1 MNDSEVRNKTKS
13 SLEVEGNSHNYYS
26 LKKLEENGIGDITSL
41 PFSIKALLESAIRQ
55 FDGKYITDEHI
66 DLIANWKTTQ
76 KKDSEIPFKPARI
89 VLQDFTGVPAIVD
102 LAAMRSAV
110 VELGG
115 DIERINPQIPVD
127 LVVDHSVITDVAGNK
142 DSFNQNLEL
151 EYERNAER
159 YRFVRW
165 AQQAFDNFR
174 VVPPASGIVHQVNLE
189 HLGTSIMTSEQG
201 DIYLDTVVGTD
212 SHTPMINGLGTIGWG
227 VGGIEAEAAMLGQPL
242 YFVIPEVVGVK
253 LTGKLPEGSTATDL
267 ALTVTSTLR
276 KKGVVGKIVEFF
288 GASLKYMTLADR
300 ATIANMAPEYGATMS
315 FFPTDDVTM
324 DYLKLTGR
332 ERFIELS
339 KAYHK
344 AQGMYRTDETPSP
357 TFTDVVEIN
366 LSEIVPTLAGPK
378 RPQDKVPLSLMKESF
393 IDAISKPVAERGYG
407 LPSEEIER
415 SVNLPQSNETI
426 KTGSIVLAAITSCT
440 NTSNPYVMIAAGLL
454 AKRAVEKGL
463 VTPSFVKTSLT
474 PGSTVVTKYL
484 EESGLLTYLEQLG
497 FFVDGYG
504 CGACCGNTGPLSEEV
519 ETAITDNDLVAA
531 SVLSGNRNFEGRV
544 HPLIKANY
552 LASPPLVVAYA
563 LAGTVQKDLLTEAL
577 GFNSEGEAIF
587 LSDIWPSSQEIE
599 AVIAATVHADL
610 FEKQYG
616 HIFENER
623 WDNIDAPTG
632 PLYEWDEDSSYI
644 QEAPFFTTGNQ
655 NEVPADNFKNMNV
668 LLLLEDSITTDH
680 ISPVGHIGLNSPA
693 GKYLTG
699 KGVSPRQFNSYGSR
713 RGNHNVMMRG
723 TFANVRLRNQLADG
737 KEGGYTK
744 FLPNGEIMAV
754 YDAAMK
760 YKELNHNLLVI
771 AGKEYGTGSS
781 RDWAAKGTAL
791 LGVKVVLAESYER
804 IHRNNLVGMGVLPLQ
819 FLAGESAP
827 SLGLTGT
834 ENYEVIGLD
843 SAPTPGQQAT
853 VRATT
858 SNGDTKEFNVLVRI
872 DSLIEVEYYTS
883 GGILPSV
890 MKQFIEELV

>member
-1 MNDSEVRNKTKS
+1 MNYSEIRSKTLS
-13 SLEVEGNSHNYYS
+13 SLEVDGGTYNYYN
-26 LKKLEENGIGDITSL
+26 LQQVEENGIGDISSL
-41 PFSIKALLESAIRQ
+41 PFSIKALLESAVRQ
-55 FDGKYITDEHI
+55 FDGKYTTDEHI
-66 DLIANWKTTQ
+66 DLLANWKTTQ
-76 KKDSEIPFKPARI
+76 QSDSEIPFKPARI

-110 VELGG
+110 VELDGETG
-115 DIERINPQIPVD
+115 RINPQIPVD
-127 LVVDHSVITDVAGNK
+127 LVVDHSVITDASGNA
-142 DSFNQNLEL
+142 DSFNQNLAL

-189 HLGTSIMTSEQG
+189 HLGTSIMTTEQG
-201 DIYLDTVVGTD
+201 EIFLDTVVGTD

-253 LTGKLPEGSTATDL
+253 LTGQLPEGSTATDL
-267 ALTVTSTLR
+267 ALTVTSMLR

-288 GASLKYMTLADR
+288 GSSLQYVTLADR

-332 ERFIELS
+332 ERFVELS

-344 AQGMYRTDETPSP
+344 AQGMYRTNETPNP
-357 TFTDVVEIN
+357 EFTDIVEID
-366 LSEIVPTLAGPK
+366 LSKIVPTLAGPK
-378 RPQDKVPLSLMKESF
+378 RPQDKVNLSFMKEEF
-393 IDAISKPVAERGYG
+393 IASISKSVADRGYG
-407 LPSEEIER
+407 LPSGEIER
-415 SVNLPQSNETI
+415 SVELAGSNEQLQ
-426 KTGSIVLAAITSCT
+426 TGAIVLAAITSCT

-454 AKRAVEKGL
+454 AKRAVEQGL
-463 VTPSFVKTSLT
+463 VTPGYVKTSLT

-484 EESGLLTYLEQLG
+484 QESGLLTYLEQLG
-497 FFVDGYG
+497 FYIDGYG

-519 ETAITDNDLVAA
+519 ETAITDNDLVVS

-563 LAGTVQKDLLTEAL
+563 LAGTVQKDLLTEPL
-577 GFNSEGEAIF
+577 GMNVDGEDIF
-587 LSDIWPSSQEIE
+587 LRDIWPSSAEIE
-599 AVIAATVHADL
+599 EVIAATVHSDL

-623 WDNIDAPTG
+623 WDAIDAPTG
-632 PLYEWDEDSSYI
+632 PLYEWDADSSYI
-644 QEAPFFTTGNQ
+644 QEAPFFKVGSQ
-655 NEVPADNFKNMNV
+655 NDVLGDNFKDMNV

-680 ISPVGHIGLNSPA
+680 ISPVGHIGVTSPA
-693 GKYLTG
+693 GIYLSEQ
-699 KGVSPRQFNSYGSR
+699 GVSPRQFNSYGSR

-744 FLPNGEIMAV
+744 FLPTGDILPV

-760 YKELNHNLLVI
+760 YKEMNKNLLVI

-791 LGVKVVLAESYER
+791 LGVKVVLAESFER

-819 FLAGESAP
+819 FIDGEGASDF
-827 SLGLTGT
+827 GLTGT
-834 ENYEVIGLD
+834 EQYEVTGLD
-843 SAPTPGQQAT
+843 TTPTPGQQAT
-853 VRATT
+853 VKVTD
-858 SNGDTKEFNVLVRI
+858 SNGNVKEFNVIVRL
-872 DSLIEVEYYTS
+872 DSLVEVEYYMN

-890 MKQFIEELV
+890 MGQFVG